1 MISRRAFLSLPALL
15 LPATAFAAPG
25 AARFRVLREG
35 REIGTHQVRLSGN
48 AAKLSVQ
55 SEIALQV
62 KLAGF
67 TVFRLR
73 HDIAEEWANDR
84 LQRLT
89 SRHDR
94 NGTVTEARVVA
105 EGGALLAEGPEGA
118 QRLPANAAPLTWW
131 NGGNFS
137 RPLIRPVNCT
147 LIQGAAARSAVAS
160 GGVQFSLNGAVDA
173 VARYDAEGRWVALST
188 KGEDGSAVVYE
199 LMG

>member
-1 MISRRAFLSLPALL
+1 MISRRASLTLPGLL
-15 LPATAFAAPG
+15 LPASAFAAPG
-25 AARFRVLREG
+25 PVRFRVLREG

-48 AAKLSVQ
+48 AQRLVVQ

-73 HDIAEEWANDR
+73 HDIAEEWAQDR

-94 NGTVTEARVVA
+94 NGTVTEARVTA
-105 EGGALLAEGPEGA
+105 EGNVLVAQGSEGT
-118 QRLPANAAPLTWW
+118 QRLPPNAAPLTWW

-137 RPLIRPVNCT
+137 RPLIRPLNCT
-147 LIQGAAARSAVAS
+147 LIPGTAARSAVPS
-160 GGVQFSLNGAVDA
+160 GGVQFSMNGAVDA
-173 VARYDAEGRWVALST
+173 VARYDAEGRWVALTT

>member
-94 NGTVTEARVVA
+94 NGTVTEARVAV
-105 EGGALLAEGPEGA
+105 EGGALVAQGPEGT

-137 RPLIRPVNCT
+137 RPLIRPLNCT
-147 LIQGAAARSAVAS
+147 LIPGTAARSAVPS
-160 GGVQFSLNGAVDA
+160 GGVQFSMNGAVDA

>member
-1 MISRRAFLSLPALL
+1 MMLRRALLSLPSLL
-15 LPATAFAAPG
+15 LTAGAFAAPG
-25 AARFRVLREG
+25 PARFRVLRDG
-35 REIGTHQVRLSGN
+35 KEIGTHQVRLSGN
-48 AAKLSVQ
+48 AQRLTVQ

-73 HDIAEEWANDR
+73 HEIEEEWAGDR

-94 NGTVTEARVVA
+94 NGTVTEARVAV
-105 EGGALLAEGPEGA
+105 EGGALVAQGPDGT
-118 QRLPANAAPLTWW
+118 QRLPPNAAPLTWW

-137 RPLIRPVNCT
+137 RPLIRPLNCT
-147 LIQGAAARSAVAS
+147 LIAGSAARSAVPS

-173 VARYDAEGRWVALST
+173 VARYDAEGRWVALTT